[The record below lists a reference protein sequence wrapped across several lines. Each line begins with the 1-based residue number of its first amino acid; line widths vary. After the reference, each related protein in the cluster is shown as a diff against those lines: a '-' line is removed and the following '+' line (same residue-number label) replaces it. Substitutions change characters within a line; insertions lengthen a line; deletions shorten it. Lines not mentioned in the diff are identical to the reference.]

1 MIMKKIGIT
10 IIRNKIIK
18 NNMREK
24 ISVLKI
30 NLKIGCYSQYL
41 KILMSKYR
49 KINMV
54 KDAILPAKIKKELE
68 NKLGELW
75 MSVREELIQGLIL
88 LKIKIIQQ
96 LKLGVSLMKNKES
109 QINLLLQNMIKLRQS
124 QFQILAA

>member
-1 MIMKKIGIT
+1 
-10 IIRNKIIK
+10 
-18 NNMREK
+18 
-24 ISVLKI
+24 
-30 NLKIGCYSQYL
+30 
-41 KILMSKYR
+41 MSKYR

-54 KDAILPAKIKKELE
+54 KDAILPAKIKIELE